1 MEKKEIREIRK
12 RTDQIDEEID
22 SEFNIFA
29 IIDGYKVY
37 EKIIELNF
45 DEDIIRD
52 WIEDTLTNL

>member
-12 RTDQIDEEID
+12 RTDQIAEEMD
-22 SEFNIFA
+22 NEYNIFA
-29 IIDGYKVY
+29 IIGGYKVY